1 MLDSQAKEM
10 MDQRKAARA
19 ARNAKLD
26 AQVFLCESG
35 FGIEFLS
42 WCSDC
47 WTEGSD
53 WQTGDRTGG
62 FRTGLL
68 NEDTWIMGM
77 LNITVA
83 PDMSY
88 QCRCNVCSLMK
99 MLQSVFQGSGGVAN
113 ANVAARR
120 EINAKIRLNKI
131 LLRCKLDKILM
142 ASDIGLDES
151 KSICEKS

>member
-77 LNITVA
+77 LNNCGSWHEL
-83 PDMSY
+83 PMQM
-88 QCRCNVCSLMK
+88 QCLLADEDASKCVL
-99 MLQSVFQGSGGVAN
+99 QGSGGVAN